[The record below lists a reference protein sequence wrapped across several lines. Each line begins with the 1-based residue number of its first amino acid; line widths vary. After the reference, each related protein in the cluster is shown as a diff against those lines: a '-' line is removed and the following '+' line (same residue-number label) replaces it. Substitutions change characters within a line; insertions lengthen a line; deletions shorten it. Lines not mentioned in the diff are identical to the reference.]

1 MIVASPTRA
10 SSETPLPA
18 AGVAPPR
25 PTFAELYELHLPF
38 VWRTARRLGAPEA
51 SVDDVT
57 QEIFI
62 IVHRRYPEFDGRWPV
77 RTWLFAIIRN
87 VVRAHRRTLQRKNP
101 HTLRADVSSSAAEIE
116 DVRAGEQVAAKREAS
131 RLVHLLLEELDDDKR
146 AVFVLAELE
155 QMSAPEIA
163 AAIGIPMNTVYSRL
177 RLARE
182 AFAAAAARHRARDD
196 WRSK

>member
-1 MIVASPTRA
+1 MVVSSPTRA
-10 SSETPLPA
+10 SSEVPLPA
-18 AGVAPPR
+18 AGAVEPR
-25 PTFAELYELHLPF
+25 LTFAELYELQLPF
-38 VWRTARRLGAPEA
+38 VWRTARRLGTPEA

-62 IVHRRYPEFDGRWPV
+62 VIHRRYPEFDGRWPV

-87 VVRAHRRTLQRKNP
+87 VVRAHRRTLLKKNP
-101 HTLRADVSSSAAEIE
+101 HALRADASSSAAEVE
-116 DVRAGEQVAAKREAS
+116 DVRAGEQVTEKREAS